1 MGWLRK
7 HREALLIALAA
18 VIGFFLLLYPTVS
31 DWWNGFHQSRVVMS
45 YAESVAGMSE
55 AAYRK
60 CLKDAD
66 AYNNKLAETGIL
78 WQMDEGQRAEYDA
91 QLNFQK
97 TGVMG
102 YVSIPKIGITLP
114 IYHSVDEAVLQ
125 VAIGHIPGTS
135 LPVGGKGTHTV
146 ISGHRGLPTAKLFT
160 DIDKLT
166 EGDTWTITVLD
177 RTITYECDQI
187 RVVEPTDLSEITID
201 PEKDFCTLVTC
212 TPYGINTQRLL
223 VRGHRV
229 SNAQGDA
236 QVTAEAIRYE
246 PVYLIPFVCAPVLVL
261 FFFLSMWRISRFNRR
276 RAEIRETMRQLREY
290 GNPEE
295 DRISM
300 WKKRRMK
307 RKKNADQCEK
317 TQDGS

>member
-1 MGWLRK
+1 MRWLRK
-7 HREALLIALAA
+7 HREALLITLAA
-18 VIGFFLLLYPTVS
+18 VVGFFLLLYPS
-31 DWWNGFHQSRVVMS
+31 AADWWNRFHQSRVVMS

-60 CLKDAD
+60 CLKEAD
-66 AYNNKLAETGIL
+66 AYNAKLTESGVL
-78 WQMDEGQRAEYDA
+78 WKMNDRQKAEYNA
-91 QLNFQK
+91 QLNIQK

-102 YVSIPKIGITLP
+102 YVSIPKIGIMLP
-114 IYHSVDEAVLQ
+114 IYHSVDESVLQ

-160 DIDKLT
+160 DIDKLQ

-187 RVVEPTDLSEITID
+187 RVVEPTDLSEINID
-201 PEKDFCTLVTC
+201 PDEDLCTLVTC

-229 SNAQGDA
+229 ANAQGDA
-236 QVTAEAIRYE
+236 QVTAEVIRID
-246 PVYLIPFVCAPVLVL
+246 PVYVIPFVCAPVLLL
-261 FFFLSMWRISRFNRR
+261 FFFLSLLRISRYQRQK
-276 RAEIRETMRQLREY
+276 EQIKETMQELS
-290 GNPEE
+290 G
-295 DRISM
+295 
-300 WKKRRMK
+300 K
-307 RKKNADQCEK
+307 RKEQTTA
-317 TQDGS
+317 

>member
-1 MGWLRK
+1 MRWLRK
-7 HREALLIALAA
+7 HREALLITLAA
-18 VIGFFLLLYPTVS
+18 VVGFFLLLYPSVA
-31 DWWNGFHQSRVVMS
+31 DWWNRFHQSRVVMS

-60 CLKDAD
+60 CLKEAD
-66 AYNNKLAETGIL
+66 AYNAKLAESGIL
-78 WQMDEGQRAEYDA
+78 WKMDKKQKAEYDA
-91 QLNFQK
+91 QLNIQK

-102 YVSIPKIGITLP
+102 YASIPKIGITLP
-114 IYHSVDEAVLQ
+114 IYHSVEESVLQ

-160 DIDKLT
+160 DIDKLK

-187 RVVEPTDLSEITID
+187 RVVEPTDVSEINID
-201 PEKDFCTLVTC
+201 PDEDLCTLVTC

-229 SNAQGDA
+229 ANAQGDA
-236 QVTAEAIRYE
+236 QVTAEAIRID
-246 PVYLIPFVCAPVLVL
+246 PVYVIPVVCAPVLLL
-261 FFFLSMWRISRFNRR
+261 FFFLSMLRISRYQRQK
-276 RAEIRETMRQLREY
+276 EQIKETMQELS
-290 GNPEE
+290 G
-295 DRISM
+295 
-300 WKKRRMK
+300 K
-307 RKKNADQCEK
+307 RKEQTTA
-317 TQDGS
+317 